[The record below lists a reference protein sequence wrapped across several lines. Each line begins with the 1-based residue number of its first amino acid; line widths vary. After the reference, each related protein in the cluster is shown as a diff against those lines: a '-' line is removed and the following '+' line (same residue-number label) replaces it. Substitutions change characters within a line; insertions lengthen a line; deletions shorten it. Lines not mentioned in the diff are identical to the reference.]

1 MDNVNE
7 NSKVILKEEMGE
19 RVKILLVKIKIER
32 ILDLLFFKKVSEEI
46 RLLKVVR
53 LVVVF
58 KVVDD
63 DDDYGNWL
71 IYILLKFKCF
81 I

>member
-19 RVKILLVKIKIER
+19 IVKILLVKIKIER

-63 DDDYGNWL
+63 DDDYGNWW
-71 IYILLKFKCF
+71 IYILWKFKCF

>member
-19 RVKILLVKIKIER
+19 IVKILLVKIKIER
-32 ILDLLFFKKVSEEI
+32 ILDLLFFKKVSDEI

>member
-7 NSKVILKEEMGE
+7 NSKVILKVEMGE
-19 RVKILLVKIKIER
+19 IVKILLVKIKIER

-46 RLLKVVR
+46 WLLK
-53 LVVVF
+53 VVVF

>member
-19 RVKILLVKIKIER
+19 IFKILLVKIKIER

>member
-7 NSKVILKEEMGE
+7 NSKVILKVEMGE
-19 RVKILLVKIKIER
+19 IVKILLVKIKIER

>member
-19 RVKILLVKIKIER
+19 IVKILLVKIKIER

>member
-19 RVKILLVKIKIER
+19 IVKILLVKIKIER
-32 ILDLLFFKKVSEEI
+32 ILDLLFFKKISEEI

>member
-19 RVKILLVKIKIER
+19 IVKILLVKIKIER

-71 IYILLKFKCF
+71 I
-81 I
+81 

>member
-19 RVKILLVKIKIER
+19 IVKILLVKIKIER

-46 RLLKVVR
+46 WLLK
-53 LVVVF
+53 VVVF

>member
-19 RVKILLVKIKIER
+19 IVKILLVKIKIER

-71 IYILLKFKCF
+71 IYILLKFKCV